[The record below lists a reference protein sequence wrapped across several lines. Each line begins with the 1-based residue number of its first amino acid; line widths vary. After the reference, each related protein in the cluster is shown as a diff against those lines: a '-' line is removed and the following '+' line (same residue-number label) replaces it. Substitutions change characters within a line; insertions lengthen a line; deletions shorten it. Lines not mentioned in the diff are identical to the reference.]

1 MLNIPLLIHAGDSTA
16 PQTLEQVGGEV
27 DIMPTAAGLLGIS
40 LENNLVFGQDLLSQ
54 TYNLLPER
62 YYLPSGSFIAS
73 SGLLI
78 PGNSFEDNT
87 QYSIDKNGKAPSATE
102 DEYNRAL
109 RLLQLSH
116 SYITQLPDK
125 PIKP

>member
-1 MLNIPLLIHAGDSTA
+1 
-16 PQTLEQVGGEV
+16 
-27 DIMPTAAGLLGIS
+27 MPTAAGLLGIS
-40 LENNLVFGQDLLSQ
+40 LDNNLVFGQDLLS
-54 TYNLLPER
+54 TSYNLLPER

-78 PGNSFEDNT
+78 PGNSYEDNT
-87 QYSIDKNGKAPSATE
+87 QYPIYNGKAPAATE

-125 PIKP
+125 QSKQ